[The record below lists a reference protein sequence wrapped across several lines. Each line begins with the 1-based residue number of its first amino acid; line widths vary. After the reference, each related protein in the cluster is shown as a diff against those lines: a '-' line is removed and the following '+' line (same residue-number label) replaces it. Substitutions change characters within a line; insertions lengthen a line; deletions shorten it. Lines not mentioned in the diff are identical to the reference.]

1 MHAPSPPQTM
11 PIAAI
16 KIGERHR
23 HDLGDISSLTASMAD
38 LGQLHPIVVT
48 PDRVLIAGARRI
60 AAAKQL
66 GWIDI
71 PVRIVNIDQI
81 RRGEF
86 AENGHRKDYV
96 PSEIDAIRRALEPE
110 EKAAAKER
118 QRQHGGTAPGRHL
131 RKLSSS
137 VRADQT
143 RDKIGKFAHISG
155 RTVSKIAEV
164 CDAARANPERYGDL
178 VERMDRSG
186 KVEPAYRKLKHLQ
199 TQQELIEQS
208 ARVAPSSDR
217 FRLYLSDFR
226 DVTEI
231 EPGSIDWIITDLP
244 YQEHFVSLFEDLG
257 RCACTWLKRGGSCVV
272 MVGLAYLPEIL
283 DGLQQGG
290 LTYHWTHA
298 YITPNANSQEHQRR
312 IHGHWKALVH
322 YTKDAY
328 AGGWTRDVITA
339 GPDVGDKALHRWG
352 QSVQGFTEIVE
363 NFTKPGDVICDPTM
377 GSGTT
382 GIAAVRLGRY
392 FIGIDI
398 DEEAYQISKAR
409 IAAAVEEMRRSS

>member
-1 MHAPSPPQTM
+1 MKSTRSLPFPNVSAPEQM
-11 PIAAI
+11 RIADI
-16 KIGERHR
+16 KIGPRFR
-23 HDLGDISSLTASMAD
+23 RDLGDISSLAASMVD
-38 LGQLHPIVVT
+38 VGQLHPIVVT
-48 PDRVLIAGARRI
+48 PDGTLIGGARRI

-110 EKAAAKER
+110 EKTAAKER
-118 QRQHGGTAPGRHL
+118 QRQHGGTAPGKHSG
-131 RKLSSS
+131 KVSASD
-137 VRADQT
+137 AGKT
-143 RDKIGKFAHISG
+143 RDKIGKFAGISG
-155 RTVSKIAEV
+155 KTIDKIAEV
-164 CDAARANPERYGDL
+164 CDAARADPETYGHL
-178 VERMDRSG
+178 VERMDRRN
-186 KVEPAYRKLKHLQ
+186 KVEPAYRKFKHLQ
-199 TQQELIEQS
+199 TQQQLMEQAAKVAASSERYRLICSE
-208 ARVAPSSDR
+208 
-217 FRLYLSDFR
+217 FR

-244 YQEHFVSLFEDLG
+244 YQEQFVSLFEDLG

-272 MVGLAYLPEIL
+272 MVGLTYLPEIL

-322 YTKDAY
+322 YTKGAY

-352 QSVQGFTEIVE
+352 QSVQGFTAIIE
-363 NFTKPGDVICDPTM
+363 NFTKPGEVILDPCS

-382 GIAAVRLGRY
+382 GVAAVRLGRY
-392 FIGIDI
+392 FIGIDV
-398 DEEAYQISKAR
+398 DEEAYRISKAR
-409 IAAAVEEMRRSS
+409 IAME